1 MNKPLERPFKYLKRK
16 QPITGKD
23 YKKDDSFAMSI
34 IRDFSI
40 YSLLSPFL
48 IWYLSSIWLGLLCL
62 VINFMFFSYSYN
74 IASKNNNKF

>member
-1 MNKPLERPFKYLKRK
+1 MIIALIVFAAIISLFNGLNY
-16 QPITGKD
+16 